1 MGECV
6 MSNMM
11 MFAWFIPVCMMFLVS
26 ANRKTQGLNRM
37 MEENELQRQVI
48 CKQKEAIQS
57 IRKKQH
63 EYKNNIGN
71 LNALLLNQ
79 NLEKAQQF
87 MKELLEQNVKVDGL
101 IRRSGSFVQLILDYK
116 MEEARERGIQVVQEG
131 VVCHDVP
138 VDEYDVA
145 VIINNAMNNAMEA
158 CEKVA
163 AEERYIRCVMN
174 VRLGYLNLY
183 FENPCGEAV
192 VKKSSGLVTSKAN
205 REEHGFGMQNIKS
218 AVEKYDGIMS
228 YEVKDGTFGLRCSV
242 RVLDGKIA

>member
-1 MGECV
+1 
-6 MSNMM
+6 MSGMM

-26 ANRKTQGLNRM
+26 ANRKTQGLNQM

-48 CKQKEAIQS
+48 CKQKEAIQR

-71 LNALLLNQ
+71 LNALLMNQ
-79 NLEKAQQF
+79 NVEKAQQF

-101 IRRSGSFVQLILDYK
+101 IRKSGSFVQLILDYK

-138 VDEYDVA
+138 VDEYDVS

-158 CEKVA
+158 CEKV
-163 AEERYIRCVMN
+163 EEKERYIRCVMN
-174 VRLGYLNLY
+174 LRMGYLNLY
-183 FENPCGEAV
+183 FENPCGGTV
-192 VKKSSGLVTSKAN
+192 VKENGGLLTSKVN
-205 REEHGFGMQNIKS
+205 RAEHGFGLENIKS
-218 AVEKYDGIMS
+218 AVEKYNGIMS
-228 YEVKDGTFGLRCSV
+228 YEVKDGTFGLRCSI